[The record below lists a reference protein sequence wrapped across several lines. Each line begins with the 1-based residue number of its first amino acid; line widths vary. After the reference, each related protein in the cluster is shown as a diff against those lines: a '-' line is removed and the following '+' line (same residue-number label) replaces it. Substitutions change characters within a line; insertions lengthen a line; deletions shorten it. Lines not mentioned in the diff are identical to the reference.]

1 MDIKIRFWDKKLNV
15 MWEPIE
21 LKKLLSYL
29 LFQSMPNSD
38 GYTALK
44 DHFGDMIIERFTGLL
59 DKNGKE
65 IYEGDILHQ
74 VLFTDW
80 VVAWKAPGF
89 IVYNTS
95 NFQRDYPLVE
105 SDREIF
111 GNIHEGDANVEDI

>member
-1 MDIKIRFWDKKLNV
+1 MR
-15 MWEPIE
+15 E
-21 LKKLLSYL
+21 LKFRAWSPFENKFLY
-29 LFQSMPNSD
+29 FD
-38 GYTALK
+38 GIFNTRPTCNLT
-44 DHFGDMIIERFTGLL
+44 HWLPLGEVMQFTGLK

-105 SDREIF
+105 SDREVI
-111 GNIHEGDANVEDI
+111 GNIHETPEPKQWA